1 MTKLERLLQGK
12 GTTMCARMFGL
23 GDLGNQRVGKMLL
36 SGKRTR
42 SSLGLPGVIMIWYA
56 GPTGLWWTQC
66 QLCGL
71 LWSHESLGQDN
82 AVAYNFALPCWALE
96 AHQGVGCTLELA
108 PWLLLKSSGV
118 WVFDTDS
125 PAFWEFFFVD
135 SFVLLSLLSHTLP
148 RKSFPGDFVVKVETF
163 TFRRKGCGI
172 SDLQDIYCLLAPLQ
186 RN

>member
-1 MTKLERLLQGK
+1 MTKLKRLLQGK

-71 LWSHESLGQDN
+71 LWSHESLGQDS

-108 PWLLLKSSGV
+108 PWLLLNPSGV

-125 PAFWEFFFVD
+125 PAFWEFFLWT
-135 SFVLLSLLSHTLP
+135 VLFYWVCFLIHYLERVFRL
-148 RKSFPGDFVVKVETF
+148 KVETF